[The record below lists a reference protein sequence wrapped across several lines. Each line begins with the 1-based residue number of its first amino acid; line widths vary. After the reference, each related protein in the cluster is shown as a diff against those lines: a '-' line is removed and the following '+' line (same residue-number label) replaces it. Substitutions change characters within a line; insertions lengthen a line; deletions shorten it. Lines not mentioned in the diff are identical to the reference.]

1 VGITKER
8 RASRRFLMRLPL
20 TVRWADE
27 SVVGEAATESR
38 EVSSRGLYFHLP
50 LGLKPDSPL
59 EIVMVLPHELTQ
71 AGPVCVRCQGRVLR
85 STVEE
90 SGEVG
95 VAAAMEGYEFMRN
108 SESTEWEVP
117 PGPRRTA

>member
-1 VGITKER
+1 MTIKER
-8 RASRRFLMRLPL
+8 RASRRFIMRLPL

-50 LGLKPDSPL
+50 KRLKPDAFL

-71 AGPVCVRCQGRVLR
+71 AGPVRIRCQGRVLR
-85 STVEE
+85 SSVEE
-90 SGEVG
+90 PGKVG
-95 VAAAMEGYEFMRN
+95 VAVAVEGYEFMYN
-108 SESTEWEVP
+108 SESAEWEVP